1 MQRQTKSRRSPAR
14 SKAIPIEGLIRVGPL
29 MSVPGIPRAF
39 GPELEPI
46 LGNVGLKLGHLE
58 DPDTR
63 IPYVAGSY
71 CARPAFSV
79 ERLSGC
85 IEGQR
90 LVDQYPNRA
99 PMARGTSSSP

>member
-1 MQRQTKSRRSPAR
+1 
-14 SKAIPIEGLIRVGPL
+14 

-46 LGNVGLKLGHLE
+46 LGSVGLKLGHLE

-79 ERLSGC
+79 ERLSWC

-90 LVDQYPNRA
+90 LVNQYPNRA